1 MLCGPD
7 AWDLKGLL
15 CNSCLFS
22 EFELKSS
29 VYYGYSYFLEIIQ
42 LFFHKNSKY
51 GTYPNFILSLCQYF
65 SFLLHSFVL
74 FANSTNTSKYLVTLR
89 YSFPVGSKY
98 DASWLFYS
106 FFPSTF
112 SKCRGELNIVMK
124 LLNVSP
130 RNHGETLTNDFC
142 HCK

>member
-1 MLCGPD
+1 MCGPD
-7 AWDLKGLL
+7 AWDLKGLS
-15 CNSCLFS
+15 CNNCLFS
-22 EFELKSS
+22 GFELKSS
-29 VYYGYSYFLEIIQ
+29 AYYGYSYFLQIIQ
-42 LFFHKNSKY
+42 LFFHKSSKY
-51 GTYPNFILSLCQYF
+51 GTYLNFFLSLCQYF

-74 FANSTNTSKYLVTLR
+74 FANSTNISKYLVTLR
-89 YSFPVGSKY
+89 YGFPVGSKY
-98 DASWLFYS
+98 DTSCLFYL

>member
-15 CNSCLFS
+15 CYSCLFS

-51 GTYPNFILSLCQYF
+51 ETYPNFILSLCQYF

-74 FANSTNTSKYLVTLR
+74 FANSTNT
-89 YSFPVGSKY
+89 SKY